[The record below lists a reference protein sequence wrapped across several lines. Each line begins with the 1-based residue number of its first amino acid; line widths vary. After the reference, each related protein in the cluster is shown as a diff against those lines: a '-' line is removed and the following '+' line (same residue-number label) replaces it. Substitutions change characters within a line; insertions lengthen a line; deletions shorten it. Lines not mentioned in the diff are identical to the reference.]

1 MTESTTGKSIFK
13 SKTLWANLIAVLAMF
28 AQNSYGV
35 AIEPETQVSILA
47 VVNVVLRLV
56 TKEPVVWE

>member
-13 SKTLWANLIAVLAMF
+13 SRTLWANLIAVLAMF

-35 AIEPETQVSILA
+35 AIEP
-47 VVNVVLRLV
+47 
-56 TKEPVVWE
+56 